1 MRSLII
7 IEVEH
12 GETTDGV
19 NEALFDFGIGSR
31 FDPMTDDQWPTADDG
46 ETWPNLAGMDYRVLD
61 YTVRIDVK
69 HDLVLNRDNKGD

>member
-19 NEALFDFGIGSR
+19 NEALFDFGIGSAL
-31 FDPMTDDQWPTADDG
+31 DPHTDPEWPTANDG
-46 ETWPNLAGMDYRVLD
+46 TTWLNLAGMDYRVTD
-61 YTVRIDVK
+61 YTVRV
-69 HDLVLNRDNKGD
+69 DLPACFTLKGE